1 MGRILRQLH
10 AGLFRAGA
18 QFGVADGLGG
28 AGAAGGRRHRV
39 GAIPAGRGIP
49 FGAANGGRQMARRGY
64 HRHGLSQRVLPHI
77 RDVPRLLSLAGA
89 LPGGGGWRAHRQRG
103 AKELPFSGFGC
114 PETRRK
120 TRRRHHLVHPFVGIA
135 LRDLPVYYCE
145 VQHRFTEIYDILGA
159 PTVFRITF
167 LALSS
172 LVLAIPAHSAVT
184 IVGSGNIAVT
194 VDLSGSYSVT
204 VPDLVWSFSGSI
216 GSPLNNLH
224 AGTSADG
231 LGGYSE
237 ISFDFQAGVV
247 RHASIRSYVEHPDV
261 LFTVS
266 YPSSGAANTF
276 AFPNFTQYPRNFSHL
291 TFSGTFAPPSF
302 WAFAS
307 DSPWI
312 FFDSSGKSLI
322 LSPAANF
329 MTASTAWGANG
340 ELSSGISPE
349 ILTIPRGFEH
359 RTLLVVEKGINRA
372 FDTWGHALNTLNGK
386 TRPPNDADTS
396 LNQIG
401 YWTDNGATYYYH
413 MADSMTYPQTL
424 DAVKADFNRAGIPLG
439 YIQLDSWFYP
449 KGSAATWN
457 DNGAGIY
464 QYVAAAPPFM
474 SGLAR
479 FQQNLGVPLITHARW
494 IDASSPYHKQ
504 YQMSGNVVT
513 DPAYWETIAGY
524 LATSGVATFEQDWL
538 ADKAH
543 TDFNLTDGDA
553 VLDNMAASMARR
565 NLTMQYCMAS
575 PRHFLQSSKY
585 SNLTT
590 IRTSGDHLQRD
601 RWPDFL
607 YASRFA
613 SAMGAWPFTDNSMS
627 TETSQLLLATL
638 SAGPV
643 GIGDPIGS
651 IDGPNLL
658 HAARRDG
665 VIVKPDV
672 PLTPTD
678 ASYLKMAHG
687 TDTPQ
692 IAFTWS
698 DFGVL
703 RTNYAF
709 AFTQGTNTLAEFSPM
724 ELGMTA
730 IVYVYDY
737 FAGTGQLVDPS
748 DVIQRPISGDA
759 LYLVLAPVG
768 PSGIAIVGDTDQFI
782 TMGKKRVTGFT
793 DRGAAR
799 VAVTFADGETARVI
813 TGYSPVAPGVMA
825 IDGSIG
831 PVAYD
836 NSTHLF
842 RVPVMAGNSNLSLI
856 RIQAS
861 RLGVK
866 PPRRR

>member
-1 MGRILRQLH
+1 M
-10 AGLFRAGA
+10 FRAT
-18 QFGVADGLGG
+18 
-28 AGAAGGRRHRV
+28 
-39 GAIPAGRGIP
+39 
-49 FGAANGGRQMARRGY
+49 
-64 HRHGLSQRVLPHI
+64 
-77 RDVPRLLSLAGA
+77 LLAVSSLA
-89 LPGGGGWRAHRQRG
+89 
-103 AKELPFSGFGC
+103 
-114 PETRRK
+114 
-120 TRRRHHLVHPFVGIA
+120 
-135 LRDLPVYYCE
+135 
-145 VQHRFTEIYDILGA
+145 
-159 PTVFRITF
+159 
-167 LALSS
+167 
-172 LVLAIPAHSAVT
+172 LAIPAHSAVT

-194 VDLSGSYSVT
+194 VDPSGSYSVT

-216 GSPLNNLH
+216 GVPLNNLQ
-224 AGTSADG
+224 AGTSADA

-237 ISFDFQAGVV
+237 ISFDFQSDVA
-247 RHASIRSYVEHPDV
+247 RHASIRSYMEHPEV

-276 AFPNFTQYPRNFSHL
+276 AFPNFTQYPRNFGHL

-312 FFDSSGKSLI
+312 FFDDLGKSFI

-340 ELSSGISPE
+340 ELSSGISPD
-349 ILTIPRGFEH
+349 IPALPRGFEH
-359 RTLLVVEKGINRA
+359 RTLLVVEQGINRA
-372 FDTWGHALNTLNGK
+372 FDTWGQALTALSGK
-386 TRPPNDADTS
+386 TRPANDADVS

-401 YWTDNGATYYYH
+401 YWTDNGAAYYYH
-413 MADSMTYPQTL
+413 TADSMGYEQTL
-424 DAVKADFNRAGIPLG
+424 DAVKGDFDRAGIQLG
-439 YIQLDSWFYP
+439 YMQLDSWFYP
-449 KGSAATWN
+449 KGSGAAWDN
-457 DNGAGIY
+457 NGAGIY
-464 QYVAAAPPFM
+464 RYEAAAPPFM
-474 SGLAR
+474 SGLSR
-479 FQQNLGVPLITHARW
+479 FQQKLGVPLITHARW
-494 IDASSPYHKQ
+494 IDDSSPYHTL

-513 DPAYWETIAGY
+513 DPAYWETVAGY

-543 TDFNLTDGDA
+543 TDFNLTDGEA
-553 VLDNMAASMARR
+553 FLDNMAASMGRR
-565 NLTMQYCMAS
+565 HLTMQYCMAS
-575 PRHFLQSSKY
+575 ARHFLQSSKY

-590 IRTSGDHLQRD
+590 IRTSCDHLQRD
-601 RWPDFL
+601 RWTDFL
-607 YASRFA
+607 YASRLG
-613 SAMGAWPFTDNSMS
+613 SALGAWPFTDNLLS

-651 IDGPNLL
+651 INGGNLL
-658 HAARRDG
+658 RAVRRDG
-665 VIVKPDV
+665 VIVKPDA

-678 ASYLKMAHG
+678 ASYSNMAHG

-698 DFGVL
+698 DFGAL
-703 RTNYAF
+703 RTNYVF
-709 AFTQGTNTLAEFSPM
+709 AFTQGTNALAKFSPSDF
-724 ELGMTA
+724 GMSTP
-730 IVYVYDY
+730 VYVYDY

-748 DVIQRPISGDA
+748 DAIQKQISGDA
-759 LYLVLAPVG
+759 LFLVLAPVG
-768 PSGIAIVGDTDQFI
+768 PSGIAMVGDTGHFV

-799 VAVTFADGETARVI
+799 VAVTFADGETSRVI
-813 TGYSPVAPGVMA
+813 TGYSPVAPSIVA

-831 PVAYD
+831 QVAYD

-842 RVPVMAGNSNLSLI
+842 RVPVMAGNSSSATI

-861 RLGVK
+861 GLGVK